1 MLDAALNFVA
11 REFNSYLQRRTGSA
25 SLGEMTLGPIL
36 DEEGKLAIAKGGLS
50 LSLINLEEE
59 KSLREQ
65 APSQIYRD
73 GHLLTVQPPLRVN
86 LTLLIAARMGDYP
99 SSLKALSYVLAFFQS
114 RPVFSGDEYPGLN
127 EGLNDNIDKLC
138 VELLSFPPETLNQ
151 IWGYLGAKH
160 QPSLFYKLR
169 MLTIQDTEPFAVGAP
184 ITDIRY
190 RMGDKTR

>member
-1 MLDAALNFVA
+1 MLDAALNFIA

-25 SLGEMTLGPIL
+25 SLGQITPGPIL
-36 DEEGKLAIAKGGLS
+36 DEDGKLAIAKGSLS

-73 GHLLTVQPPLRVN
+73 GHLLNVQPSLRVN
-86 LTLLIAARMGDYP
+86 LTVLIVARMGDYP

-114 RPVFSGDEYPGLN
+114 HPVFSADEYPGLS
-127 EGLNDNIDKLC
+127 DSIDRLC

-151 IWGYLGAKH
+151 IWGCLGAKQ

-169 MLTIQDTEPFAVGAP
+169 MLTIQDAEPFAVGAP
-184 ITDIRY
+184 ITDINY

>member
-1 MLDAALNFVA
+1 MLDAALNFIA
-11 REFNSYLQRRTGSA
+11 REFNSFLQRRTGSA
-25 SLGEMTLGPIL
+25 SLGQITPGPIL
-36 DEEGKLAIAKGGLS
+36 DEDGKLAIAKGGLS

-65 APSQIYRD
+65 APSQIYQE
-73 GHLLTVQPPLRVN
+73 GHLLQVQPPIQVN
-86 LTLLIAARMGDYP
+86 LILLIAARMGDYP

-114 RPVFSGDEYPGLN
+114 RPVFSADEYPGLN
-127 EGLNDNIDKLC
+127 DGIDRLC

-184 ITDIRY
+184 ITDISY